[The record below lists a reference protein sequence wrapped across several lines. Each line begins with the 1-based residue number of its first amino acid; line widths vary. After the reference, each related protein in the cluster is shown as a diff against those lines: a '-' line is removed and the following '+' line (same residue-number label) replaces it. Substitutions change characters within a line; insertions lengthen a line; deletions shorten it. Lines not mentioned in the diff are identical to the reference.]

1 MNNDLPPNELSRSD
15 CLDLVRT
22 ASVGRVGLTLGALP
36 LIVPVGFLVDDSHN
50 IVFGTDDRHRLHQ
63 ALDATVVA
71 FETGSYSPGAGRP
84 WSVLVQG
91 VTELHPVDAAPLVRR
106 LPRPLP
112 HADGDRD
119 PTHVVLLRTDHITG
133 RWL

>member
-1 MNNDLPPNELSRSD
+1 MHTDRQTNELTRAD

-22 ASVGRVGLTLGALP
+22 VSVGRVGLTLGALP
-36 LIVPVGFLVDDSHN
+36 LIVPVGFVVDDHHN
-50 IVFGTDDRHRLHQ
+50 IVFGTDDRHHLHP
-63 ALDATVVA
+63 ALDGTVVA
-71 FETGSYSPGAGRP
+71 FETGSYSPVAGPP

-91 VTELHPVDAAPLVRR
+91 VTELHPVRPDTLPHP

-112 HADGDRD
+112 HADDRD
-119 PTHVVLLRTDHITG
+119 PTHVVVLRTDHITG